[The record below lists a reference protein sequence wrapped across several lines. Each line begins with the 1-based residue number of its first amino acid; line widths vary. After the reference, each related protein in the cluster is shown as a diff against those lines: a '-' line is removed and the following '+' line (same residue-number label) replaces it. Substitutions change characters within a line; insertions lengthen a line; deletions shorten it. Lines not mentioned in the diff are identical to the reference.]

1 MTVERVYAAYFS
13 PCGNVRIAA
22 EAIGQGA
29 ADVLG
34 LPFKA
39 VDFTLPQARTG
50 DIAFGPGDMVVLG
63 TPVYAGRVPNKLMP
77 FIRDHIHGNGARCGA
92 VVCFGNR
99 AFDDALAEL
108 YMLARDNGFTVLGAA
123 AIATEHSFAPALGTG
138 RPDEADLAA
147 LREFGE
153 ALAKKAQKN
162 GPALKTVPGAMPPEK
177 YYTPL
182 RADGAPAKFLKAV
195 PRTDM
200 EKCTRCGTCAKVCP
214 MGSVDGQD
222 PSVTTGVCI
231 KCQACIRLCP
241 AGARAFDDG
250 DFLSH
255 RAMLMA
261 NYARRT
267 ESAFFL

>member
-1 MTVERVYAAYFS
+1 MTVERVRAAYFS
-13 PCGNVRIAA
+13 PCGNVRTAA
-22 EAIGQGA
+22 EAIGRA
-29 ADVLG
+29 AAHVLG
-34 LPFKA
+34 LPFESI
-39 VDFTLPQARTG
+39 DFTLPGARTG
-50 DIAFGPGDMVVLG
+50 DVAFGAGDLVILG

-77 FIRDHIHGNGARCGA
+77 FIRDHIHGNGAMCGA

-108 YMLARDNGFTVLGAA
+108 FMLARDNGFTVLGAA
-123 AIATEHSFAPALGTG
+123 AVATEHSFAPPLGTG
-138 RPDEADLAA
+138 RPDETDLAA
-147 LREFGE
+147 LRGFGE
-153 ALAKKAQKN
+153 ALAEKAQKN
-162 GPALKTVPGAMPPEK
+162 GPALETVPGTLPPEK

-195 PRTDM
+195 PKTDM

-214 MGSVDGQD
+214 MGSVDMQD

-231 KCQACIRLCP
+231 KCQACIKLCP
-241 AGARAFDDG
+241 TGARTFDDG

-255 RAMLMA
+255 KAMLEA
-261 NYARRT
+261 NYARRA